1 VRCGGLGPPPS
12 LTDFV
17 NDRTAPI
24 PAEPSPEHRGS
35 YLRAGHSPVETVTRT
50 GPAYVESE
58 SELFADIDRKR
69 ANGDITAAT
78 ADAFVEL
85 YEFATE
91 IGDEVSIGEAKNA
104 NFQMKVDAHQAGYR
118 NDPSVFTANVGGT
131 LILLAITT

>member
-1 VRCGGLGPPPS
+1 M
-12 LTDFV
+12 
-17 NDRTAPI
+17 
-24 PAEPSPEHRGS
+24 
-35 YLRAGHSPVETVTRT
+35 TRT
-50 GPAYVESE
+50 GPAYGESE